1 MIIPRFLSEV
11 AYRPGRLAGVRR
23 CTWLFAALGLMLS
36 SIFLASC
43 TGLIGSGSPQATA
56 TATPSR
62 LALAKLH
69 WCGKPSMVF
78 RDEGAPV
85 TATAS
90 TTATTA
96 PGATAT
102 VTGGSTPTAT
112 ATGASTPTATAT
124 TSPVPSGPRTV
135 SDWSQVENNLGFT
148 IYLPTTLP
156 RNTCLVSAQATIH
169 DPIFGGNFFIG
180 YLLPDHSSISLSEA
194 PLNSQNTQFLCN
206 PSSGASPQ
214 TKTTPRAGTPKPSA
228 SPTEAPSQLCSGA
241 KDMTNIVLLARG
253 SMDSLQMFFNALQ
266 PNVAWIPGS

>member
-43 TGLIGSGSPQATA
+43 TGLFGSSSPRATA
-56 TATPSR
+56 TPTPSR
-62 LALAKLH
+62 LALTKLH

-78 RDEGAPV
+78 RDEGASV

-90 TTATTA
+90 
-96 PGATAT
+96 AT
-102 VTGGSTPTAT
+102 VTATPSATAT
-112 ATGASTPTATAT
+112 ATGGSTPTATAT

-135 SDWSQVENNLGFT
+135 SDWSQVEHNLGFT
-148 IYLPTTLP
+148 IYLPATLP
-156 RNTCLVSAQATIH
+156 RSTCLVSAQATIH

-214 TKTTPRAGTPKPSA
+214 TKTTPRAATPVPSA

-253 SMDSLQMFFNALQ
+253 SMDSLQMFFNVLQ